1 MENVKTVRHIGF
13 RLLVLLLSLLPCEV
27 VADTLK
33 QDGVDTRNTSRLL
46 QRNLKQEK
54 VQDKKRWIMK
64 RTELIT

>member
-1 MENVKTVRHIGF
+1 MENVKTVRYIGF
-13 RLLVLLLSLLPCEV
+13 RLFVLFLSLLPCEV

-33 QDGVDTRNTSRLL
+33 QDGVDTRNTSQLL

-64 RTELIT
+64 RAELIN

>member
-1 MENVKTVRHIGF
+1 MEHIKAVRHIGF

-33 QDGVDTRNTSRLL
+33 QDGVDTRNTSRLS
-46 QRNLKQEK
+46 QINLKQEK

-64 RTELIT
+64 RAELIN

>member
-1 MENVKTVRHIGF
+1 MEHIKAVRHIGF

-33 QDGVDTRNTSRLL
+33 QDGVDTRNTSRLS
-46 QRNLKQEK
+46 QINLKQEK